1 MSMILGLFM
10 FMVGNFLG
18 GVWVNEFWGRY
29 WGWDFKEIWVLI
41 FICVY
46 VLILYLCFLGF

>member
-18 GVWVNEFWGRY
+18 GVWVNEFWGCY